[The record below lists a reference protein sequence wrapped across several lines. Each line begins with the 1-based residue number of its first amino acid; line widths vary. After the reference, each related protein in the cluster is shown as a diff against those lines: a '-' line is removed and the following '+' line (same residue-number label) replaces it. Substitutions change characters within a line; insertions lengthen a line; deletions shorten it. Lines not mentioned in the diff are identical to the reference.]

1 MKKITDIPNEY
12 LEEMDCLS
20 DAEFGRL
27 IRGLL
32 QYSITGVEPDLK
44 GTERLFWKTVRNRED
59 RFAEAYA
66 QRCATQKENGKKGG
80 RPKNPRVISENP
92 KNPRVFP
99 ETQKTQQNRTEQNRT
114 ELNRTEQNRTELG
127 DKGAHNAPTRHRYGE
142 YENVLLTDDE
152 LGKLKNEFPDDWQE
166 RIERLSGYIASS
178 GKKYK
183 SHLAT
188 IRNWARKEKPTAN
201 NGSFIM
207 GINPDELEGIF

>member
-92 KNPRVFP
+92 KNPRVFS
-99 ETQKTQQNRTEQNRT
+99 ETQKTQQNRTELNIT
-114 ELNRTEQNRTELG
+114 ELNRTELG

-201 NGSFIM
+201 NGGLIM

>member
-59 RFAEAYA
+59 RFAEAYT
-66 QRCATQKENGKKGG
+66 QRCTTQKENGKKGG
-80 RPKNPRVISENP
+80 RPKNPPVISENP
-92 KNPRVFP
+92 KNPRVFSQ
-99 ETQKTQQNRTEQNRT
+99 TQKTQQNRTEQNRT
-114 ELNRTEQNRTELG
+114 EQNRTELEN
-127 DKGAHNAPTRHRYGE
+127 KGARDAPTRHRYGE
-142 YENVLLTDDE
+142 YKNVLLSDLE
-152 LGKLKNEFPDDWQE
+152 LEKLKSEFPADWE
-166 RIERLSGYIASS
+166 SRIERLSEYMASS

-183 SHLAT
+183 DFLAT
-188 IRNWARKEKPTAN
+188 IRSWARKEKKSTADS
-201 NGSFIM
+201 GDLIM

>member
-92 KNPRVFP
+92 KNPRVFS
-99 ETQKTQQNRTEQNRT
+99 ETQKTQQNRTELNRT
-114 ELNRTEQNRTELG
+114 ELNRTELG

-201 NGSFIM
+201 NVSLIM

>member
-92 KNPRVFP
+92 KNPRVFS
-99 ETQKTQQNRTEQNRT
+99 ETQKTQQNRT

-142 YENVLLTDDE
+142 YENVLLTDDD

-201 NGSFIM
+201 NGSLIM

>member
-59 RFAEAYA
+59 RFAEAYM

-92 KNPRVFP
+92 KNPRVFS
-99 ETQKTQQNRTEQNRT
+99 ETQKTQQNRTELNRT
-114 ELNRTEQNRTELG
+114 ELNRTELG

-201 NGSFIM
+201 NVSLIM

>member
-92 KNPRVFP
+92 KNPRFFL
-99 ETQKTQQNRTEQNRT
+99 ETQKTQQNRT
-114 ELNRTEQNRTELG
+114 ELNRTEQNRTELV

-201 NGSFIM
+201 NGSLIM

>member
-59 RFAEAYA
+59 RFAEAYT

-80 RPKNPRVISENP
+80 RPKNPPVISENP

-99 ETQKTQQNRTEQNRT
+99 ETKKTQQNRT
-114 ELNRTEQNRTELG
+114 ELNRTELNRTELG
-127 DKGAHNAPTRHRYGE
+127 IKGAHDAPTRYRYGE
-142 YENVLLTDDE
+142 YKNVLLSDLE
-152 LGKLKNEFPDDWQE
+152 LEKLKSEFPGDWE
-166 RIERLSGYIASS
+166 SRIERLSEYMASS

-183 SHLAT
+183 DFLAT
-188 IRNWARKEKPTAN
+188 IRSWARKEKKSTADSGN
-201 NGSFIM
+201 LVM

>member
-59 RFAEAYA
+59 RFAEAYT

-80 RPKNPRVISENP
+80 RPKNPRVISENQ

-99 ETQKTQQNRTEQNRT
+99 ETQKTQQNRT

>member
-80 RPKNPRVISENP
+80 RPKKPRVISENP
-92 KNPRVFP
+92 KNPRVFS
-99 ETQKTQQNRTEQNRT
+99 ETQKTQQNRTELNRT
-114 ELNRTEQNRTELG
+114 ELNRTELG

-201 NGSFIM
+201 NGSLIM

>member
-59 RFAEAYA
+59 RFAEAYT

-80 RPKNPRVISENP
+80 RPKNPPVNLENP
-92 KNPRVFP
+92 KNPRVFS

-114 ELNRTEQNRTELG
+114 ELGN
-127 DKGAHNAPTRHRYGE
+127 KGAHDAPTRHHYGE
-142 YENVLLTDDE
+142 YENVLLTDAE
-152 LGKLKNEFPDDWQE
+152 LEKLKNEFPTDWGE

-183 SHLAT
+183 NHLAT

-201 NGSFIM
+201 NGSLIM

>member
-59 RFAEAYA
+59 RFAEAYT

-92 KNPRVFP
+92 KNPRVFL
-99 ETQKTQQNRTEQNRT
+99 ETQKTQQNRTEQ
-114 ELNRTEQNRTELG
+114 NRTEQNRTELG

-142 YENVLLTDDE
+142 YKNVLLSDLE
-152 LGKLKNEFPDDWQE
+152 LEKLKSEFPADWE
-166 RIERLSGYIASS
+166 SRIERLSEYMASS

-183 SHLAT
+183 DFLAT
-188 IRNWARKEKPTAN
+188 IRSWARKEKKSSADSV
-201 NGSFIM
+201 GFIM